1 MPEIELKK
9 IKPNRLN
16 PRLEFGKAGLDELAD
31 SIEKSGIVEPLIV
44 RPIGK
49 DSYEV
54 VVGERRYRAAQ
65 QAGLDKVP
73 AIVHEYLDNEVVAL
87 NLIENIQR
95 EDLTDVEKGKCVNE
109 LMQKAPSKFQ
119 TVGKVAETIGVS
131 TKSVYEWMK
140 STELPEPVQKMIASP
155 DTLKRG
161 AVPKGKITADV
172 AHQIRT
178 RIKEPEKQVE
188 VARAL
193 AREHVPWRAAR
204 KIVKEAARKTEV
216 PVERIIKKVKEE
228 PAVLPFSAEHA
239 RKILD
244 GVKTQTARKGV
255 DPKIKAGAMVQGL
268 VTNFAGLKVVDI
280 ARKKLGEFDEEDAK
294 REGKYT
300 LTEFKDVWKKIHGEW
315 NPDESVYVIRFE
327 VVKKM

>member
-9 IKPNRLN
+9 IQPNSLN
-16 PRLEFGKAGLDELAD
+16 PRLEIGKLGLDELVD
-31 SIEKSGIVEPLIV
+31 SIKESGIVEPLIV
-44 RPIGK
+44 RQVGK

-65 QAGLDKVP
+65 QAGLDRVP
-73 AIVHEYLDNEVVAL
+73 VIIGEYSDDEVIEL
-87 NLIENIQR
+87 NLIENVQR
-95 EDLTDVEKGKCVNE
+95 EDLTDIEKGKCVKK
-109 LMQKAPSKFQ
+109 LMQRASDKFPN
-119 TVGKVAETIGVS
+119 VNRVADRIGVHNS
-131 TKSVYEWMK
+131 EVYRWVK
-140 STELPEPVQKMIASP
+140 STELPEQVQRIVASP
-155 DTLKRG
+155 ETLKRG
-161 AVPKGKITADV
+161 GVPRGKITADI
-172 AHQIRT
+172 AHEIR
-178 RIKEPEKQVE
+178 RKIEEPERQIK
-188 VARAL
+188 VARGL
-193 AREHVPWRAAR
+193 AEEPLPWRAAR
-204 KIVKEAARKTEV
+204 KVIKEAGRKREI

-244 GVKTQTARKGV
+244 GIKTQTARKGV

-300 LTEFKDVWKKIHGEW
+300 LKEFKDVWKKIHGEW